1 MEHEETATAGSIA
14 FPLPK
19 KGHFSVGS
27 AKNRTN
33 FCLSTFLRGRRSGRK
48 TLGKAA
54 NLHSSTIRACG
65 KLLETQSLL

>member
-1 MEHEETATAGSIA
+1 MEHEETATAGSID

-19 KGHFSVGS
+19 KIYFSVGS
-27 AKNRTN
+27 AKNRTS

-48 TLGKAA
+48 TLRKAA

-65 KLLETQSLL
+65 TLLETQRLV

>member
-27 AKNRTN
+27 AKNRTS
-33 FCLSTFLRGRRSGRK
+33 FYFSTFLRGRRSRRK
-48 TLGKAA
+48 TLRKAA

-65 KLLETQSLL
+65 TLLETQCLV